1 MTVEDFDFELPEEL
15 IAQVPL
21 EPRDA
26 SRLLHL
32 HRATG
37 AVAHRKFHDVV
48 EILAAGDLLVFNDTR
63 VTALRIFGRKGSG
76 AKVEALVLRP
86 EDEGHL
92 ALTKPAKKLRT
103 GDKLV
108 FEDRL
113 TAEVVQERDGGLRV
127 LKFLGSDASAVLTEI
142 GETPLPP
149 YIHEKLKNP
158 ERYQTVLAKTPGS
171 AAAPTAGLH
180 FTEDTLGRL
189 RAKGVKTATVTLDV
203 GLDTFRPISVSDLA
217 DHKMLGERCSASSE
231 TAEQVRH
238 CRGRIVA
245 VGTTSVRTLET
256 LATGHRQLEPGERV
270 SNLFVTPGFEFK
282 VIDGMFTNFH
292 LPRTTM
298 LMMVAALVGRD
309 ALMRAYHEAIVEQ
322 YRFLSFGD
330 SMLAL

>member
-1 MTVEDFDFELPEEL
+1 VTLEEFDFELPEEL
-15 IAQVPL
+15 IAQVPV

-32 HRATG
+32 QRATG
-37 AVAHRKFHDVV
+37 AVAHKMFRDVV
-48 EILAAGDLLVFNDTR
+48 DVLATGDLLVFNDTR
-63 VTALRIFGRKGSG
+63 VTALRIYGRKESG
-76 AKVEALVLRP
+76 AQVEALVLR
-86 EDEGHL
+86 EEGDGHV

-103 GDKLV
+103 GDKLI

-113 TAEVVQERDGGLRV
+113 RAEVVQERDGGLRV
-127 LKFLGSDASAVLTEI
+127 LKFHDSDATTVLMEI

-149 YIHEKLKNP
+149 YIHEKLNNP

-180 FTEDTLGRL
+180 FTEDILGRL
-189 RAKGVKTATVTLDV
+189 GDQGVMTAVVTLDV
-203 GLDTFRPISVSDLA
+203 GLDTFRPVAVSNLA
-217 DHKMLGERCSASSE
+217 DHKMHGERCALPDE
-231 TAEQVRH
+231 TAELVSQ

-256 LATGHRQLEPGERV
+256 LATGPRRVEPGETV
-270 SNLFVTPGFEFK
+270 SGLFVTPGFKFQ
-282 VIDGMFTNFH
+282 VVDGMFTNFH

-309 ALMRAYHEAIVEQ
+309 ALMRAYHEAIVER

-330 SMLAL
+330 SMLVL